1 MSSIRPRIVRFD
13 HWTHPVFDQR
23 VAAASDVQLQ
33 VQPMPATLAEAARA
47 LQGVH
52 AYHVTA
58 AKDELSASAFVTPEL
73 LQACPQLLCAS
84 STGAGF
90 DPIDVPAC
98 TRAGVA
104 VVNQSGGN
112 AVSVAEHALGL
123 IIGLAHRITE
133 SDRRLRRERG
143 FSREDLTGREL
154 AGKTVGV
161 VGIGNTGRRVA
172 ALAGAFSMHVLA
184 CDPLLSDDEI
194 RRRGAQPV
202 SLNALLE
209 RSDFV
214 SLHCPRDATTRGMI
228 DAPAFARMKQ
238 GAYFVTTARG
248 GIHDEAALYAA
259 LQSGHLAGA
268 GLDVWDQEP
277 PPLDSALLQ
286 HASVIATYHT
296 AGVTHECRETM
307 ATWSADQI
315 LGVLRGERPPRL
327 VNPEVWPV
335 FAQRFEKIL
344 GRPLKASA

>member
-1 MSSIRPRIVRFD
+1 MSLPRPRIVRFD

-23 VAAASDVQLQ
+23 VTAVADVQLL
-33 VQPMPATLAEAARA
+33 VQPMPATLADAVRGLEGA
-47 LQGVH
+47 H

-58 AKDELSASAFVTPEL
+58 AKDELSAAAFVTHEL

-133 SDRRLRRERG
+133 SDRLLRRERG

-154 AGKTVGV
+154 AGKTLGV

-172 ALAGAFSMHVLA
+172 ALASAFSMRVLA
-184 CDPLLSDDEI
+184 HDPLLSAEEI
-194 RRRGAQPV
+194 RHRGAQPA
-202 SLNALLE
+202 SLNELLE
-209 RSDFV
+209 HSDFV

-228 DAPAFARMKQ
+228 DAAAFARMKR

-248 GIHDEAALYAA
+248 GIHDEAALYTA

-277 PPLDSALLQ
+277 PPLDSPLLQ
-286 HASVIATYHT
+286 HPAVIATYHT

-307 ATWSADQI
+307 ATWSADQ
-315 LGVLRGERPPRL
+315 LVGLLRGERPPRL

-335 FAQRFEKIL
+335 FTKRFEAIL
-344 GRPLKASA
+344 GRPVNAPA